1 MGGMLTSPDPL
12 RVSASLANRL
22 WARLKLGQ
30 VAGYHFSRN
39 HPVGR
44 AIADFYCAQAG
55 VIVQLENAHAANP
68 GRNARIDQFEL
79 DGYRV
84 VRVSEYELI
93 DDLDG
98 AVRKIVDMLRVAPS
112 NRARPRYVH

>member
-55 VIVQLENAHAANP
+55 VIVQLETAHGADA
-68 GRNARIDQFEL
+68 GRDSRIDQFEL

-84 VRVSEYELI
+84 VRVSESELNVM
-93 DDLDG
+93 LYWNP
-98 AVRKIVDMLRVAPS
+98 RKIID
-112 NRARPRYVH
+112 